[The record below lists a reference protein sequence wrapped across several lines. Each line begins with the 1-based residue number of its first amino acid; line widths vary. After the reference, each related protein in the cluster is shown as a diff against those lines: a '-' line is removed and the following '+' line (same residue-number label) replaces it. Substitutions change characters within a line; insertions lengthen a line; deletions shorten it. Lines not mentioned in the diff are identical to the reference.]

1 MYKSILA
8 ALDGSPRTE
17 LVLRHA
23 ERLADAHGAALHLC
37 RAINVPVGIPLE
49 AWALSGREL
58 TEHLLEDGERDL
70 AALRRQLRVPLSGR
84 QFVRL
89 GRPAQVICELADE
102 IPADVIVLGSHGF
115 DVLDRFLGTTAARVV
130 NHAHCSVLVVRPPR
144 EP

>member
-23 ERLADAHGAALHLC
+23 ERLADANGAALHLC
-37 RAINVPVGIPLE
+37 RAVNIPVGIPLE
-49 AWALSGREL
+49 AWALSGQEL
-58 TEHLLEDGERDL
+58 SEHLLEDAEREL
-70 AALRRQLRVPLSGR
+70 AALRRQLLVPLPGR
-84 QFVRL
+84 QFVQL
-89 GRPAQVICELADE
+89 GRPAQVICELADQ

-115 DVLDRFLGTTAARVV
+115 DVLDRLLGTTAARVV

>member
-23 ERLADAHGAALHLC
+23 ERLADAGGATLHLC
-37 RAINVPVGIPLE
+37 RAINIPVGIPLE
-49 AWALSGREL
+49 AWALSGHKL
-58 TEHLLEDGERDL
+58 IEHLLEDGEREL
-70 AALRRQLRVPLSGR
+70 AALRGQLRAPRPGR
-84 QFVRL
+84 QFVRV
-89 GRPAQVICELADE
+89 GRPAQVICELADQLS
-102 IPADVIVLGSHGF
+102 ADVIVLGSHGF
-115 DVLDRFLGTTAARVV
+115 DVLDRVLGTTAARVV

>member
-49 AWALSGREL
+49 AWALSGQEL

-70 AALRRQLRVPLSGR
+70 AALRGQLRVPLAGR
-84 QFVRL
+84 QFVRV
-89 GRPAQVICELADE
+89 GRPAQVICELADQ

-130 NHAHCSVLVVRPPR
+130 NHAHCSVLVVRPPH